1 MTCTPTAT
9 RKTNPKS
16 ATSWHTARG
25 WGRAW
30 ATLGTVL
37 AWLLGAGSAGLLA
50 QAPAAT
56 PASATAIAPFAFV
69 QLCDPQLGM
78 NGYEHDVASFER
90 AVTLINGLAID
101 FTVICGDLV
110 NQVDEHSI
118 ADFRRIAAGL
128 RQPVYCAPG
137 NHDVGIPPTAAS
149 LQAYRDRLGPDFL
162 AFEHK
167 GMTVVIVD
175 TCLWAKAD
183 AGGEAARQDAWFR
196 ETLAAARLKGSPVIV
211 AGHHPPF
218 VDTPEEA
225 DGYSNL
231 PLAKRQEVL
240 DLLSQ
245 GGVAAVLAG
254 HTHTTRM
261 RDYKGIP
268 LVMGEGTS
276 INFDK
281 RPLGVRIWHVT
292 PPATLRH
299 EFVPLPE
306 PVPPAPAAPAP

>member
-1 MTCTPTAT
+1 MDTPTRGRRAVLISLFAGVLRT
-9 RKTNPKS
+9 GSS
-16 ATSWHTARG
+16 A
-25 WGRAW
+25 
-30 ATLGTVL
+30 
-37 AWLLGAGSAGLLA
+37 LLA
-50 QAPAAT
+50 QAPPPPAT
-56 PASATAIAPFAFV
+56 TTAGVTAPFAFV

-78 NGYEHDVASFER
+78 GGYEQDTAALER
-90 AVTLINGLAID
+90 AVTLINGLDSD

-110 NQVDEHSI
+110 NQFDERSV
-118 ADFRRIAAGL
+118 ADFRRLRAGL

-149 LQAYRDRLGPDFL
+149 LRAYREGIGPDFL

-167 GMTVVIVD
+167 GLTVAIVD

-183 AGGEAARQDAWFR
+183 SGGEAARQDGWFR
-196 ETLAAARLKGSPVIV
+196 DTLNAARQKGSPVV
-211 AGHHPPF
+211 VVGHHPPF
-218 VDTPEEA
+218 VKTPDEA
-225 DGYSNL
+225 EAYFNL

-240 DLLSQ
+240 DLLAA

-254 HTHTTRM
+254 HTHTTVM
-261 RDYKGIP
+261 LEFKGIP

-276 INFDK
+276 VNFDK
-281 RPLGVRIWHVT
+281 RPLGLRLWRVT

-306 PVPPAPAAPAP
+306 PAAPAPAMAPAKP